1 MTRMLLVLVAVT
13 LLSGCK
19 VTAGFYV
26 EKDWQ
31 TDTDLF
37 RNPDLRTKA
46 KLEMA
51 RDFKS
56 WSELRIKECEG
67 DQGS

>member
-1 MTRMLLVLVAVT
+1 MTRMLLILVAVT
-13 LLSGCK
+13 LLAGCR
-19 VTAGFYV
+19 VTTGFYV

-31 TDTDLF
+31 TEDIF
-37 RNPDLRTKA
+37 KNPDLRTKV

-56 WSELRIKECEG
+56 WDELVCLSPEE
-67 DQGS
+67 D